1 MNSQFTA
8 RPPLPVWQGSG
19 GGFRKHVRRM
29 FLSVM
34 RIFWQAIIP
43 FNRRPEEP
51 QTLPDSADELDETQV
66 AQCQSIFDQ
75 AESRRTHLEQK
86 AQWTFALIVFL
97 VPLLA
102 AIFVFLLRDT
112 TANTVSRTLAI
123 AFLSVSAG
131 LLLLGFISAVR
142 AVSVQAR
149 EMLFLTAIV
158 DPKDGQFRKYSRSF
172 HARGLLY
179 CAAMNT
185 AMNDHIAQFVKGAH
199 ILTAAAVIVL
209 LAAAIPAGIA
219 FTDHRSPAIRAEIV
233 GPVSLSSPDLTALRD
248 DIASLRKDIA
258 VLASSKTEEDWLKLL
273 EARVTK
279 LETNLSDLQ
288 KAMPASPGKN

>member
-1 MNSQFTA
+1 
-8 RPPLPVWQGSG
+8 
-19 GGFRKHVRRM
+19 M
-29 FLSVM
+29 FFSIIWIV
-34 RIFWQAIIP
+34 WQAITP
-43 FNRRPEEP
+43 FNLRPEEP
-51 QTLPDSADELDETQV
+51 QTLPDSAIEPDETQV

-102 AIFVFLLRDT
+102 SIFVFLLRDT
-112 TANTVSRTLAI
+112 TANAASRTLSI

-149 EMLFLTAIV
+149 EMLFLAAVV
-158 DPKDGQFRKYSRSF
+158 DPKDGQFRKYNKSF

-199 ILTAAAVIVL
+199 ILTVAAVIVL
-209 LAAAIPAGIA
+209 PAAAIPAGMA
-219 FTDHRSPAIRAEIV
+219 FTDHPSPAIRAEV
-233 GPVSLSSPDLTALRD
+233 MGPVSLSSPDLTALRD
-248 DIASLRKDIA
+248 DISSLRKDIA
-258 VLASSKTEEDWLKLL
+258 ILANSRTEEDWLKLL

-279 LETNLSDLQ
+279 LETNLSELQ
-288 KAMPASPGKN
+288 RAVPVGPSKN